1 MGTNL
6 LERRTSLPPTD
17 RESNFTRAIL
27 SNSGIRYIL
36 VPFICSFMIML
47 YVGFR
52 DAETGG
58 IILCTLLEIS
68 ALLLLAAMFL
78 PSSMRRPALR
88 VLCLVVGLTFVW
100 YVVAAPSVLSVFGI
114 VLVGLPSLSYAIK
127 GSTKYLPIRR
137 TETETPEHNPLNS

>member
-6 LERRTSLPPTD
+6 LQRRFFPPPTNG
-17 RESNFTRAIL
+17 ESNFTRAIL

-58 IILCTLLEIS
+58 IILCALLEVS

-78 PSSMRRPALR
+78 PSSMRKPALR
-88 VLCLVVGLTFVW
+88 VLCLVIGLAFVW
-100 YVVAAPSVLSVFGI
+100 YVVAAPSVQSVFGI

-127 GSTKYLPIRR
+127 GSTKYLPSRR
-137 TETETPEHNPLNS
+137 AEPETPDQDPLHS

>member
-114 VLVGLPSLSYAIK
+114 VLIGFPSLSYAIK
-127 GSTKYLPIRR
+127 GTTEYLPSRR
-137 TETETPEHNPLNS
+137 AEPETADRDPLHS

>member
-1 MGTNL
+1 MGTSL
-6 LERRTSLPPTD
+6 LQRRISPPPAD
-17 RESNFTRAIL
+17 GESNFTRAIL

-52 DAETGG
+52 DAASGG

-78 PSSMRRPALR
+78 PPPMRKPSLR
-88 VLCLVVGLTFVW
+88 ALCLVVGLTFVW

-127 GSTKYLPIRR
+127 GSTKYLPTRR
-137 TETETPEHNPLNS
+137 TAPGTTDQDPLSS

>member
-6 LERRTSLPPTD
+6 LHRPASPPVTD
-17 RESNFTRAIL
+17 GESNFTRAIL
-27 SNSGIRYIL
+27 SNSGIRYVL

-58 IILCTLLEIS
+58 IILCSLLEIS

-78 PSSMRRPALR
+78 PTSMRKPALR
-88 VLCLVVGLTFVW
+88 ALCLIVGLAFVW

-114 VLVGLPSLSYAIK
+114 VLVGLPSFSYAIK
-127 GSTKYLPIRR
+127 GSTKYLPTRR
-137 TETETPEHNPLNS
+137 TSPGTADQDPLSS

>member
-1 MGTNL
+1 MGNSL
-6 LERRTSLPPTD
+6 LQRKISLPPAD
-17 RESNFTRAIL
+17 GESNFTRAIL
-27 SNSGIRYIL
+27 SNSGIRFIL
-36 VPFICSFMIML
+36 VPFISSFMIML

-58 IILCTLLEIS
+58 IILCALLEVS

-78 PSSMRRPALR
+78 PSSMRKPALR
-88 VLCLVVGLTFVW
+88 VLCLVIGLAFVW
-100 YVVAAPSVLSVFGI
+100 YVVAAPSVQSVFGI

-137 TETETPEHNPLNS
+137 TEAETADRDRHHS